1 MNKIKKIVVAICG
14 ASGSIYGI
22 RILKTLL
29 ENPVE
34 VFLSVSEA
42 GKQVLAHET
51 DYNGESIE
59 DFLINQGVSF
69 HKKALLNV
77 YDVKNLFAPP
87 ASGSFRHN
95 GMIIAPCSMKTLGA
109 ISSGI
114 ADDLIHRAADVC
126 LKEKRPL
133 VLLTRETPLNLIH
146 IENMKKA
153 ALAGATIMPPC
164 PGFYTRPQTLMEIID
179 NTAARALDQLGME
192 IDTKRWGDKELC

>member
-1 MNKIKKIVVAICG
+1 MSKKIVVAICG

-22 RILKTLL
+22 RILKALL
-29 ENPVE
+29 EKPVE
-34 VFLSVSEA
+34 VFLTLSEA

-51 DYNGESIE
+51 GYNGEKIE
-59 DFLINQGVSF
+59 IFLKNQGLRI
-69 HKKALLNV
+69 HEKAVLNI

-95 GMIIAPCSMKTLGA
+95 GMVIAPCSMKTLGA
-109 ISSGI
+109 IASGI

-126 LKEKRPL
+126 LKEKKPL
-133 VLLTRETPLNLIH
+133 VLLTRETPLNIIH

-164 PGFYTRPQTLMEIID
+164 PGFYTRPKTIMEIID
-179 NTAARALDQLGME
+179 NTAARVLDQLDIE
-192 IDTKRWGDKELC
+192 TDTIRWGDKDL